1 MPPFYKHRSDPSPG
15 EISYPWRKI
24 DEDQLRHYISG
35 KPLPDWQCQAH
46 YQCHRLT
53 TSRNVA
59 TASLTFHSLLVK
71 TLAKLRASSSD
82 WNCWNI
88 LLGWRCWPMIR
99 KRRVWYRHIWQFQKE
114 HLIHDSIMSN
124 SLVFFLRLTNW
135 LRPAAICGLL
145 YWTHCLEHVSRSR
158 TGVFVCVSV

>member
-71 TLAKLRASSSD
+71 TLAKLRANSSD

-99 KRRVWYRHIWQFQKE
+99 KRRVWYRNIWTVPRE
-114 HLIHDSIMSN
+114 TRLHWSMIRLWVIHLCFSCGQPTGCAQ
-124 SLVFFLRLTNW
+124 LRSVVCYIGLT
-135 LRPAAICGLL
+135 
-145 YWTHCLEHVSRSR
+145 V
-158 TGVFVCVSV
+158 